1 MVTLDGKVQDIAK
14 NDSKG
19 PLEFPTSV
27 VFVGNTVYVNNFDTP
42 RRDNLAADGKTSL
55 DGIGASIVQIT
66 P

>member
-1 MVTLDGKVQDIAK
+1 MRETTK

-19 PLEFPTSV
+19 PLEFPSAI
-27 VFVGNTVYVNNFDTP
+27 VFVGDTVYVNNFDPP
-42 RRDNLAADGKTSL
+42 RRDNSAADDKTSL